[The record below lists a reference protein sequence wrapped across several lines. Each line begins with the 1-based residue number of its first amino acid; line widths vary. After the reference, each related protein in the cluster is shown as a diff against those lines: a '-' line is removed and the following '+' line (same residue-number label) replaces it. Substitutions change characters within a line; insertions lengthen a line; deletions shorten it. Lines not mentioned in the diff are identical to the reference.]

1 MNLTISL
8 VATLMLG
15 YLSTELLLRSFIPRL
30 RSAGILGKDVHKPDK
45 PEVAER
51 GGYALVLGI
60 IMAQIAVSVAVRQV
74 QRYSLTLLCS
84 MLIAAIVGSLD
95 DMIDLGGK
103 LKPLLS
109 LLSGLPLLTSGL
121 LHPRPVLPIIG
132 GTRLY
137 YVYPIAAFLLP
148 GVFSNAINM
157 IDVLNGMMAS
167 NSIIILLF
175 LSIISIISGNHTG
188 LALTTSLLGPLIAF
202 YGYNKYPA
210 KVFSGNVGSL
220 SVGSCLASMAVLSR
234 LEAPFAIAS
243 IPLLIGGFMILA
255 SVGGFKEKKEM
266 KIRPVEVRNGII
278 NANPDPKAP
287 ITLVSILTLDR
298 GKEEPRIV
306 LESNLLFII
315 SGILALLTYVFLT

>member
-1 MNLTISL
+1 MNLTIIL
-8 VATLMLG
+8 AAILMVG
-15 YLSTELLLRSFIPRL
+15 YLSTELLLRLFIPRL
-30 RSAGILGKDVHKPDK
+30 KSAGILGEDIHKPDK
-45 PEVAER
+45 PKIAER

-60 IMAQIAVSVAVRQV
+60 IITQIVVSVAVRQI
-74 QRYSLTLLCS
+74 QKYSLTLLCS
-84 MLIAAIVGSLD
+84 TLIAAIVGSLD

-109 LLSGLPLLTSGL
+109 LPSGLPLLTSGL
-121 LHPRPVLPIIG
+121 LYPRPVLPLIG
-132 GTRLY
+132 RARLHY
-137 YVYPIAAFLLP
+137 AYPIAALLLP

-175 LSIISIISGNHTG
+175 LSIISILSGNYG
-188 LALTTSLLGPLIAF
+188 GIILTTSLLGPLIGF
-202 YGYNKYPA
+202 YRFNKYPA

-220 SVGSCLASMAVLSR
+220 SIGSCLASIAILGR

-243 IPLLIGGFMILA
+243 VPLLITGFMIIT

-266 KIRPVEVRNGII
+266 KIRPVEVHGNII
-278 NANPDPKAP
+278 KANPDPRAP
-287 ITLVSILTLDR
+287 ITLVSLLTLDR

-315 SGILALLTYVFLT
+315 SGILALLTYLFLT